1 MRGIRLRSVKAGSKS
16 YRQYQAELLQE
27 VGKRK
32 DLWMIK
38 TIYLVYL
45 LKQSGV
51 DVKWILQFEDKQELY
66 KKLEALWKETGE

>member
-1 MRGIRLRSVKAGSKS
+1 MKAGSKS

>member
-1 MRGIRLRSVKAGSKS
+1 MTKQSH
-16 YRQYQAELLQE
+16 RQYQADLLQQ

-45 LKQSGV
+45 LRQHGV
-51 DVKWILQFEDKQELY
+51 DVQWILQFEDKQELY
-66 KKLEALWKETGE
+66 NNLDELWKLEKSQNSSKNPT

>member
-1 MRGIRLRSVKAGSKS
+1 MMAKS
-16 YRQYQAELLQE
+16 YRQYQADLLQE

-45 LKQSGV
+45 LRQHGV
-51 DVKWILQFEDKQELY
+51 DVQWILQFEDKQELY
-66 KKLEALWKETGE
+66 NKLEALWKEVE